1 MASDEH
7 APLGLD
13 AVGGSKRIALTL
25 PASQNALLCPAK
37 PRRSFDQSVEHSLQI
52 ERRAAD
58 DLEHVGG
65 GGLLLQGL
73 AQLVEQARVLD
84 GDDGLIGEALEQLD
98 LPVAEWADFLA
109 VDADGSDQ
117 LVILEHWH
125 NKEGAAARKL
135 DLGDEQGI
143 ALQVG
148 WFFGD
153 IGDVHQ
159 LPCPGD
165 TPKASTRAWTD
176 YGIALPPFSPCGG
189 RVVGCDQ
196 PKTIAFAE
204 PQVAELCIANPNGIL
219 QHGVKDRF
227 QFTL

>member
-1 MASDEH
+1 MSALIAAPWINVAFTSVDRNLVGIAKSSCRLDE
-7 APLGLD
+7 
-13 AVGGSKRIALTL
+13 RI
-25 PASQNALLCPAK
+25 
-37 PRRSFDQSVEHSLQI
+37 EHRLQI
-52 ERRAAD
+52 ECRAAD

-65 GGLLLQGL
+65 GGLLLEGF

-84 GDDGLIGEALEQLD
+84 GDDGLTREALEQLD
-98 LPVAEWADFLA
+98 LPVAERADFLA

-125 NKEGAAARKL
+125 NKEGTAARKL

-153 IGDVHQ
+153 IDDVHQ

-165 TPKASTRAWTD
+165 TPKASARAWTD

-189 RVVGCDQ
+189 RVVGCDK
-196 PKTIAFAE
+196 PKTVAFAK